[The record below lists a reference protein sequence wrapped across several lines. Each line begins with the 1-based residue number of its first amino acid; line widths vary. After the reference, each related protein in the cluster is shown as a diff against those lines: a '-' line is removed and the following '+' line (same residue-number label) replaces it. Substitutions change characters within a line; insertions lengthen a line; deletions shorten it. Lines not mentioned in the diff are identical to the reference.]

1 VSGLDDFD
9 RVPDAKQVR
18 EALEEVSVPSFA
30 VDRDGVIRWVNKA
43 AIELVGD
50 PRGRLYTSVVPA
62 HLVPRARERFASI
75 VVGGR
80 ARDLDSELMAADG
93 SRLHIGLSAV
103 PLRNGE
109 VVVGLFGQAFELPR
123 RGEAPK
129 EPPPHLTPR
138 QFEIVRLLADGMS
151 TRAIATQLGIK
162 PQTVKAH
169 IRGLLRALRVNSRL
183 EAVAAARRDG
193 LLRDLPQRG

>member
-1 VSGLDDFD
+1 MSGSDEFD

-18 EALEEVSVPSFA
+18 AALEEVSVPSFA
-30 VDRDGVIRWVNKA
+30 LDRDGVIRWVNKA
-43 AIELVGD
+43 GRELVGD
-50 PRGRLYTSVVPA
+50 QRGRLYTSVVPP
-62 HLVPRARERFASI
+62 HLVPRARERFAS
-75 VVGGR
+75 VVVAGR
-80 ARDLDSELMAADG
+80 ARDLDSELVAADG
-93 SRLHIGLSAV
+93 SRLHVGLSTV

-109 VVVGLFGQAFELPR
+109 VIVGLFGQAFELPR

-129 EPPPHLTPR
+129 SPPPHLTPR
-138 QFEIVRLLADGMS
+138 QFEIVRLLADGLS
-151 TRAIATQLGIK
+151 TRAIATKLGIK

-193 LLRDLPQRG
+193 LLHDLPQQG

>member
-93 SRLHIGLSAV
+93 SRLHIGSA
-103 PLRNGE
+103 RCRCETARWSSGSS
-109 VVVGLFGQAFELPR
+109 GR
-123 RGEAPK
+123 R
-129 EPPPHLTPR
+129 
-138 QFEIVRLLADGMS
+138 S
-151 TRAIATQLGIK
+151 SC
-162 PQTVKAH
+162 
-169 IRGLLRALRVNSRL
+169 RV
-183 EAVAAARRDG
+183 AARR
-193 LLRDLPQRG
+193 RRSRRRTSRRGSSRSCACSPTG